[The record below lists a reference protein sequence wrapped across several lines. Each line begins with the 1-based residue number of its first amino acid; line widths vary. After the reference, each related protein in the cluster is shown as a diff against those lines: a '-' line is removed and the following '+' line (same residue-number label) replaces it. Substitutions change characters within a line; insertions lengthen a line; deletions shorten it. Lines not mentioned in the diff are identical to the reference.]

1 MIQKFDDCHCLCSTK
16 IDRAPGTRERVI
28 RCERSGSRRR
38 WSWCWP
44 WALGL
49 LVGSSIDV
57 QGLVGSKA
65 KPAIKRA
72 TRAADRTIF
81 FTMVSPSEGGVCHE
95 WIVEIGAIILQ
106 VSAVQTIGDVA
117 GNLYPRTIVYFHT
130 PHKMMHILSGRSRRP
145 LDTVI
150 RSRGN
155 LMPINSAEGTV
166 RRANSD

>member
-117 GNLYPRTIVYFHT
+117 GNP
-130 PHKMMHILSGRSRRP
+130 
-145 LDTVI
+145 TVAVI
-150 RSRGN
+150 GN
-155 LMPINSAEGTV
+155 
-166 RRANSD
+166 NSDGTARNSLNCVQLFKPCRLGRQSSSGNNGWN